1 MDKRSRPVKRR
12 GQYSYQRQMRANE
25 DAAGALLEWLGRWLL
40 RLWDRVRGR

>member
-12 GQYSYQRQMRANE
+12 GQYSYQRQMAAHE
-25 DAAGALLEWLGRWLL
+25 DAAGALLEWIGRGLL